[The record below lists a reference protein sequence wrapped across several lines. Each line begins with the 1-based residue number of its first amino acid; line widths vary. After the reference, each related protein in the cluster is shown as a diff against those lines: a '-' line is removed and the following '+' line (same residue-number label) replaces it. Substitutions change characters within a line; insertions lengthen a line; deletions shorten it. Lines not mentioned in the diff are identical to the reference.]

1 MYGLC
6 VGSYRYDFVESTRA
20 ILRLIGDF
28 NDAGFA
34 RFDRLFGKFRLS
46 ASAGSVSRHD
56 DERLRSRVGKRKLV
70 RHGAAG
76 FLDVA
81 EVVGGFCKS
90 DYCSRL
96 FLGVHRQGDG
106 KDCHYDYD
114 KILHAIYEFYNV
126 RQS

>member
-20 ILRLIGDF
+20 ILRLVGDF

-81 EVVGGFCKS
+81 EVVGGFC
-90 DYCSRL
+90 RL

-114 KILHAIYEFYNV
+114 KILHTIYEFYNV